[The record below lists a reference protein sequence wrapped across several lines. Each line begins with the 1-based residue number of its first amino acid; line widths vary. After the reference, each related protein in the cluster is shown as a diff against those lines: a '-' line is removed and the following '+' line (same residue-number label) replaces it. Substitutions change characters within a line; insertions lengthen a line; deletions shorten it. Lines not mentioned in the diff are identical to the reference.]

1 MLRSLPIA
9 RFAALA
15 VLTATAAQ
23 AADAPA
29 PQPKPFSRDAA
40 RAIVKDARRILAPT
54 GVEEMRQVELGG
66 VPQWISVRGRDTR
79 NPILLFIH
87 GGPASTEMPTS
98 WLYQSAWED
107 FFTVVQWDQ
116 RGAGK
121 TAATT
126 DNRAV
131 MPTVTVER
139 MTQDGE
145 ELVAWLRAHYGKRKV
160 IVMAHSWGT
169 VIGMNLAIRHP
180 DWLHAYVGMGQII
193 DWQSQER
200 AGYAFALREAAREH
214 NAQALADLKSIAPYP
229 PPNRPATFDEI
240 VKQRTWVIHYGGLTA
255 HRQDFDYDENA
266 RKLAPEYTDRDLS
279 PPGFQDGEALVRLLP
294 ELSAIDFTTVTK
306 LDTPVFIFAGRRDYE
321 TPSEVA
327 AAWYAKVKA
336 PRKGFFWFDQSAH
349 MMQLEQP
356 GKVLLRLV
364 NEVRPIAAKAG
375 DVAPEDRP
383 GVD

>member
-1 MLRSLPIA
+1 MSRSLCI
-9 RFAALA
+9 AALA
-15 VLTATAAQ
+15 LVAAI
-23 AADAPA
+23 AAHADPLAPT
-29 PQPKPFSRDAA
+29 PKPFSRDDA
-40 RAIVKDARRILAPT
+40 RAIIRDARRILSPN
-54 GVEEMRQVELGG
+54 GIEEMRQVELGG
-66 VPQWISVRGRDTR
+66 VPQWISVRGRDKR

-98 WLYQSAWED
+98 WLYESPWED

-126 DNRAV
+126 DNPAI

-139 MTQDGE
+139 MTKDGE
-145 ELVAWLRAHYGKRKV
+145 ELVAWLRAHYGKRKI

-193 DWQSQER
+193 DWRENER
-200 AGYAFALREAAREH
+200 VSYAFALREAERDGNAR
-214 NAQALADLKSIAPYP
+214 ALADLKSIAPYP
-229 PPNRPATFDEI
+229 PPGRPETLDEI
-240 VKQRTWVIHYGGLTA
+240 IKERTWVIYYGGLTA
-255 HRQDFDYDENA
+255 HRRDFDFDQNI
-266 RKLAPEYTDRDLS
+266 RKIAPEYTDRDLS
-279 PPGFQDGEALVRLLP
+279 PPGFKDGEALVRLLP
-294 ELSAIDFTTVTK
+294 GLTKIDFRPVTQ
-306 LDTPVFIFAGRRDYE
+306 LRTPVFIFAGRRDYE
-321 TPSEVA
+321 TPSQVA

-336 PRKGFFWFDQSAH
+336 PRKGLFWFDQSAH

-356 GKVLLRLV
+356 GKVLMHLV
-364 NEVRPIAAKAG
+364 NDVRPIAAKAG
-375 DVAPEDRP
+375 DIAPDDRP